1 MALSTCKECDGKVS
15 TLAKTCPHCGVPNPA
30 IKKKTSKK
38 NSKPWGSEP
47 PKKTAPSSTSIPT
60 TPSNDT
66 SWERFMDGKLD
77 LKTAFWGY
85 GFFGSI
91 VIGIGCGVLVET
103 VSNVFNIVYV
113 ISITVLIIGL
123 WQCASNY
130 KKIMS
135 QKKESE
141 LWGVLTQAYCVLGA
155 LGLANFIKDLL

>member
-1 MALSTCKECDGKVS
+1 
-15 TLAKTCPHCGVPNPA
+15 
-30 IKKKTSKK
+30 
-38 NSKPWGSEP
+38 
-47 PKKTAPSSTSIPT
+47 
-60 TPSNDT
+60 
-66 SWERFMDGKLD
+66 MDGKLD

-135 QKKESE
+135 QKKAKDAKMTSWCTKKCQDP
-141 LWGVLTQAYCVLGA
+141 LATMPRICNPRMQRSGA
-155 LGLANFIKDLL
+155 GGRGRSP